1 MLSAGLESEMN
12 TGDICDGA
20 TSPHP
25 TPPHRIFPMA
35 ANATAADLR
44 KALQAAHFA
53 LIEAADHIRSRGGWS
68 PAYRRVSLAA
78 DAAQNALSIHHAT
91 PPHYGFS

>member
-20 TSPHP
+20 TSHHP
-25 TPPHRIFPMA
+25 TASFPMA
-35 ANATAADLR
+35 ANATVADLR

-53 LIEAADHIRSRGGWS
+53 LIEAADHIRSREGWS

-78 DAAQNALSIHHAT
+78 DAAQDALSIHHPT
-91 PPHYGFS
+91 PTPTAPHS